1 MITRQQVDQLL
12 QFRNGRYLVT
22 SCYVNLDRTQ
32 SSPQA
37 LKIRVKDLIQSARH
51 SLHGK
56 SGTHEQRESLQRD
69 FERIEQF
76 VQQDILGNRHKAL
89 ALFSCEGEKFW
100 QAYRLPRIVRNIL
113 IADHAPYI
121 RPLKVMLGQ
130 ERRHCVL
137 LVDRMHGQLYEIYM
151 GAILEHKEWLGDV
164 LRRANEGGQGGREE
178 RNIERSY
185 VAAVHQHF
193 QSVADAAFQLF
204 KQHHFDA
211 LVLGGH
217 REVLLEFKEHL
228 HTYLKERLAGEFVAD
243 PGRTSAA
250 EVLAQTEQI
259 EQRAAAEQE
268 HRLAGELIHKTSAG
282 RAVSGMTATLT
293 ALSRGEAQQL
303 LVEEGFESPGYIC
316 RGCQHLSFDA
326 TTCPHCGKPAEAC
339 ADVVDEAVGMALAR
353 NCRIEHIQNVT
364 PLREAGRIGA
374 LLRY

>member
-22 SCYVNLDRTQ
+22 SCYLNLDRTQ

-51 SLHGK
+51 SLQEK
-56 SGTHEQRESLQRD
+56 SGTHEQRQSLQRD

-89 ALFSCEGEKFW
+89 ALFSCDGEKFW
-100 QAYRLPRIVRNIL
+100 QVYRLPRVVRNIL
-113 IADHAPYI
+113 IADHAPYV
-121 RPLKVMLGQ
+121 RPLKVILGQ
-130 ERRHCVL
+130 QRRHCVL

-164 LRRANEGGQGGREE
+164 LRWANEGGQGGREE
-178 RNIERSY
+178 RKIERSY
-185 VAAVHQHF
+185 VAAVRQHF
-193 QSVADAAFQLF
+193 QSVADAAFRLF
-204 KQHHFDA
+204 KQHQFDS

-217 REVLLEFKEHL
+217 REVLLDFKEHL
-228 HTYLKERLAGEFVAD
+228 HAYLKERLVGEFTAD

-250 EVLAQTEQI
+250 EVLQQAEQI
-259 EQRAAAEQE
+259 EQRVAAEHE
-268 HRLAGELIHKTSAG
+268 RRLVGEIVQKTTTG
-282 RAVSGMTATLT
+282 RAVSGVPATLK
-293 ALSRGEAQQL
+293 ALSRGEAQLL

-316 RGCQHLSFDA
+316 RDCQHLSFDA
-326 TTCPHCGKPAEAC
+326 TACPQCDQPTVPC
-339 ADVVDEAVGMALAR
+339 ADVVDEAVGLALSR
-353 NCRIEHIQNVT
+353 NCRIEHIQSVT
-364 PLREAGRIGA
+364 PLREVGRIGA